1 MGIWNWQP
9 KVPDTISDAEMASLS
24 RRAQRA
30 NKESMLSKRNVEKR
44 QKDAEQR
51 EKREQS

>member
-1 MGIWNWQP
+1 MGFWNWQP

-30 NKESMLSKRNVEKR
+30 SRESVLSKRAVEKR
-44 QKDAEQR
+44 RKDAEQR

>member
-1 MGIWNWQP
+1 MGWFWEP

-30 NKESMLSKRNVEKR
+30 SRESTLSKRAVERRKA
-44 QKDAEQR
+44 DAEQR

>member
-24 RRAQRA
+24 RRAQKA
-30 NKESMLSKRNVEKR
+30 SKESMFSKRAVERRLKSN
-44 QKDAEQR
+44 EQQ